1 MRSVEMHER
10 LSALERRADN
20 EREHRLDV
28 NERIDTL
35 RGVVLGILLA
45 LRAADPKMCD
55 PLVRALRTFERE
67 ARRLKVYDVSVADL
81 GELIE
86 TLETLETCRSWSG
99 SRQSL

>member
-1 MRSVEMHER
+1 MRSVELHDR
-10 LSALERRADN
+10 LTALERRADD
-20 EREHRLDV
+20 EREQRLDV

-55 PLVRALRTFERE
+55 PLVRALRKFERE

-81 GELIE
+81 GEMI
-86 TLETLETCRSWSG
+86 ETLETCRSWTGSG
-99 SRQSL
+99 RSA